1 LQQKI
6 VCFSIYP
13 FPKCCAL
20 KKRDYYILKHN
31 TFRGKTLLDIQKKK
45 PKTNEDEKTQSKK
58 ETHASS
64 NSTIKLDQLAER
76 TTPIMQTH
84 TEVKVKKIPL
94 VTIREYSS
102 PTEIT
107 EKIDKEIDNTK
118 SALGQYLR
126 QLEETKVVA
135 EKLRKLQDAIAKAA
149 HKKLPKEKPNQIRID
164 GLEIVLDVT
173 ALHELDAIETVV
185 RNRQQRLMALVK
197 TKESLS
203 SFGSLCETEG
213 LKYLVLEKEGIPE
226 QILLRT
232 S

>member
-1 LQQKI
+1 M
-6 VCFSIYP
+6 F
-13 FPKCCAL
+13 
-20 KKRDYYILKHN
+20 
-31 TFRGKTLLDIQKKK
+31 GIQKKK

-135 EKLRKLQDAIAKAA
+135 EKLRKLQDAIAKAT

>member
-1 LQQKI
+1 L
-6 VCFSIYP
+6 F
-13 FPKCCAL
+13 
-20 KKRDYYILKHN
+20 
-31 TFRGKTLLDIQKKK
+31 GIQKKK

-203 SFGSLCETEG
+203 SFASLCETEG
-213 LKYLVLEKEGIPE
+213 MKYLVLEKEGIPE